1 MRRTLFSRIST
12 GALIS
17 IEGNVA
23 LWLWVP
29 HMESGLSLQATSC
42 GLHQGIFSQPGRV
55 VTLVGSEN
63 PEEPVWGIAYNIA
76 KEDVDRVVAHLDH
89 REKDGYQK
97 IPVTFH
103 PQDSSIQP
111 WQLIIYLESRVQVVL
126 LVCKEDMISPSFLI
140 ESADLKMVDSRWSQ
154 TMVGSNAISFLDSL
168 VSVNNIQLHFESK
181 RLPDLLSNARRH

>member
-1 MRRTLFSRIST
+1 MWLFGYGSLTWKVDFPYKQRVVGYIKGYSRRF
-12 GALIS
+12 
-17 IEGNVA
+17 
-23 LWLWVP
+23 W
-29 HMESGLSLQATSC
+29 QASVDHR
-42 GLHQGIFSQPGRV
+42 GVPGR
-55 VTLVGSEN
+55 
-63 PEEPVWGIAYNIA
+63 EPVWGIAYNIA

>member
-42 GLHQGIFSQPGRV
+42 GLHQGIFSQ
-55 VTLVGSEN
+55 
-63 PEEPVWGIAYNIA
+63 EPVWGIAYNIA

>member
-111 WQLIIYLESRVQVVL
+111 WQLIIYLGSETNPFFVGQSDEENIAQIIAYAEGPSGSNKEYLFQLADTMRTLGVFDPHLFNIESRVKKILQ
-126 LVCKEDMISPSFLI
+126 I
-140 ESADLKMVDSRWSQ
+140 
-154 TMVGSNAISFLDSL
+154 
-168 VSVNNIQLHFESK
+168 
-181 RLPDLLSNARRH
+181 